1 MLSALL
7 PPMYTSAAPGVY
19 VVCVCVCVITCS
31 QRCRWRDTHPA
42 HMSSQVCVCAREC
55 VRARECGARL
65 CRFSALP
72 CCVCESSHWSVCVSG
87 CVRVRLPSL
96 SPAAGELLSP
106 QARVREEVCVD
117 VFTRGGCWARLC
129 KFSVLPPCVC
139 ESSHWSVCV
148 SGCVRV
154 RLPPLSPAAGELH
167 ASHTCHRCGV
177 CV

>member
-1 MLSALL
+1 
-7 PPMYTSAAPGVY
+7 MYTSAAPGVY

-42 HMSSQVCVCAREC
+42 HMSSQVCVCAREW

-87 CVRVRLPSL
+87 CVRVRLPAL
-96 SPAAGELLSP
+96 SAAAGEMHTP
-106 QARVREEVCVD
+106 HICHCRCVCVQGS
-117 VFTRGGCWARLC
+117 VRAWVVYARG
-129 KFSVLPPCVC
+129 SVGRDCACSHPYACVD
-139 ESSHWSVCV
+139 ESRCGSVCA

-154 RLPPLSPAAGELH
+154 RLPALSPAAGEI
-167 ASHTCHRCGV
+167 HTPHMSLQV
-177 CV
+177 CVC